1 MSTVLITG
9 SARGIGFQLAQ
20 QYAEAGDRVYAT
32 CRSPERATRLNALAA
47 GSGGRLT
54 ILPMD
59 VGDGASVK
67 ACAAAIGNTPIDI
80 LINNAGVWG
89 GLDTQTFQNMD
100 YDNWAHELNIMAMGP
115 FRVIQAFMPNVL
127 AGKDRKII
135 TISSQTGAHAYDHL
149 IGYSY
154 ASAKAAVNRLM
165 TGLATEFKDRGVIIV
180 PLHPGWVKT
189 EMAGDVADISP
200 TESAEGVRRVIAGM
214 TIADSGTFLK
224 WTGDI
229 HPW

>member
-1 MSTVLITG
+1 MNTVLITG
-9 SARGIGFQLAQ
+9 SARGIGFELCR
-20 QYAEAGDRVYAT
+20 QYAAAGDRVFAT
-32 CRSPERATRLNALAA
+32 CRSPARATRLNALAESTA
-47 GSGGRLT
+47 GRLT
-54 ILPMD
+54 VHAMD

-67 ACAAAIGNTPIDI
+67 SCRAEIGDIPIDV
-80 LINNAGVWG
+80 LINNAGIWG
-89 GLDTQTFQNMD
+89 GLDTQVFANMD
-100 YDNWAHELNIMAMGP
+100 YDNWAHELNVMAMGP

-127 AGKDRKII
+127 AGQQKKIV
-135 TISSQTGAHAYDHL
+135 TVSSQTGAHAYDHV

-165 TGLATEFKDRGVIIV
+165 TGLATEFRDQGVTIV

-189 EMAGDVADISP
+189 EMAGDVADISSE
-200 TESAEGVRRVIAGM
+200 ESAAGVRRTITAM
-214 TIADSGTFLK
+214 TIADTGTFLK